1 MACGVDSVP
10 SGETFPQRKEMI
22 YDNLTIV
29 FGTICFANAIVYV
42 VAEWR
47 DWRTIRWISKLTAS
61 TVFVI
66 LACANGA
73 AGSAYGRLILIALI
87 LSWVGD
93 ALLLSFRS
101 SFLLAGIAAFFF
113 AHMAFAAAFASRN
126 LDTVWLFTSL
136 AILTA
141 AALAFIRWLWKYL
154 TSFYKIAVPIY
165 LAAITIMTSLAIAV
179 SVASMSPLLATAA
192 ITFTASD
199 VSVARN
205 RFVARSVA
213 NKIWGVPLY
222 YLAQILFAMSVLSF
236 G

>member
-1 MACGVDSVP
+1 
-10 SGETFPQRKEMI
+10 MI
-22 YDNLTIV
+22 YDKATIV
-29 FGTICFANAIVYV
+29 LGTICLANAVVYV

-47 DWRTIRWISKLTAS
+47 RWRTIRWVSKMAAS
-61 TVFVI
+61 TAFLV

-73 AGSAYGRLILIALI
+73 ASSTYGRFILLALI

-93 ALLLSFRS
+93 ALLLSLRS

-113 AHMAFAAAFASRN
+113 AHIAFGAAFASQN

-154 TSFYKIAVPIY
+154 TSFYKIAVPVY
-165 LAAITIMTSLAIAV
+165 LAAITVMTSLAISA
-179 SVASMSPLLATAA
+179 SGASMSPLLGVGA
-192 ITFTASD
+192 IAFAVSD
-199 VSVARN
+199 VSVALN
-205 RFVARSVA
+205 RFVERKIV
-213 NKIWGVPLY
+213 NKIWGLPLY
-222 YLAQILFAMSVLSF
+222 YLAQILFAISVLSQ

>member
-1 MACGVDSVP
+1 M
-10 SGETFPQRKEMI
+10 T

-29 FGTICFANAIVYV
+29 FGTICLANAIVYV

-47 DWRTIRWISKLTAS
+47 NWRTIRWISKLTAS

-73 AGSAYGRLILIALI
+73 ADSAYGRLILLAL
-87 LSWVGD
+87 LFSWVGD
-93 ALLLSFRS
+93 ALLLSLRS

-113 AHMAFAAAFASRN
+113 AHIAFAAAFASQN
-126 LDTVWLFTSL
+126 LDSVWLFTSL
-136 AILTA
+136 VILTA

-165 LAAITIMTSLAIAV
+165 LAAITVMTSLAIAV
-179 SVASMSPLLATAA
+179 SVASFAPLLGVGA
-192 ITFTASD
+192 IAFAVSD
-199 VSVARN
+199 VSVALN
-205 RFVARSVA
+205 RFVERKIV
-213 NKIWGVPLY
+213 NKIWGLPLY
-222 YLAQILFAMSVLSF
+222 YLAQLMFAMSVLSR

>member
-1 MACGVDSVP
+1 M
-10 SGETFPQRKEMI
+10 T

-29 FGTICFANAIVYV
+29 FGTICLANAIVYV

-47 DWRTIRWISKLTAS
+47 NWRTIRWISKLTAS

-73 AGSAYGRLILIALI
+73 AGSAYGRLILLALI
-87 LSWVGD
+87 FSWVGD
-93 ALLLSFRS
+93 ALLLSLRS

-113 AHMAFAAAFASRN
+113 AHIAFAAAFASQN

-165 LAAITIMTSLAIAV
+165 LAAITVMTSLAIAA
-179 SVASMSPLLATAA
+179 SVASFAPLLGVGA
-192 ITFTASD
+192 IAFAVSD
-199 VSVARN
+199 VSVALN
-205 RFVARSVA
+205 RFVERKIV
-213 NKIWGVPLY
+213 NKIWGLPLY
-222 YLAQILFAMSVLSF
+222 YLAQLLFAMSVLSR